1 MQSAKVIMT
10 KFVRWKKLV
19 ILAITL
25 DLKDGE
31 DVEDVQDTE
40 NNTDDKYIRVEV
52 PFFSLIT
59 EFLNA

>member
-1 MQSAKVIMT
+1 MQSTKVIMT

-19 ILAITL
+19 KLAFTL

-31 DVEDVQDTE
+31 GVEDVQDTE

-52 PFFSLIT
+52 PFFNLIT